1 MIKGE
6 GLYRSDYNNG
16 SVGKPT
22 GILAFR
28 FRKVLKGLGRL
39 RKV

>member
-16 SVGKPT
+16 SVGKPS
-22 GILAFR
+22 GIFNNIR
-28 FRKVLKGLGRL
+28 FRKTKEGLGRF
-39 RKV
+39 R

>member
-28 FRKVLKGLGRL
+28 KVLKGLGRL